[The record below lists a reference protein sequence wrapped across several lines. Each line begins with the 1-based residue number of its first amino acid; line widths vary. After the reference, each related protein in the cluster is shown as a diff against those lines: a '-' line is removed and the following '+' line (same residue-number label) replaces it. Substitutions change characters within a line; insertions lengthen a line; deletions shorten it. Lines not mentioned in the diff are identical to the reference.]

1 MTTLNKKV
9 DFSKQEIQQFLTTLN
24 HFKHL
29 EDYQQLGYTLHSLG
43 NIMQTALLAEMEH
56 PKYSNHNKWDM
67 YNHLSLIKSLVPNN
81 ELELLDKLND

>member
-1 MTTLNKKV
+1 
-9 DFSKQEIQQFLTTLN
+9 
-24 HFKHL
+24 
-29 EDYQQLGYTLHSLG
+29 LHSLG

-67 YNHLSLIKSLVPNN
+67 YNLLSLIKSLVPSN

>member
-24 HFKHL
+24 
-29 EDYQQLGYTLHSLG
+29 QQLGYTLHSLG
-43 NIMQTALLAEMEH
+43 NIMQTALLAEMEN

-67 YNHLSLIKSLVPNN
+67 YNLLSLINSLVPSNG
-81 ELELLDKLND
+81 LELLDKLND